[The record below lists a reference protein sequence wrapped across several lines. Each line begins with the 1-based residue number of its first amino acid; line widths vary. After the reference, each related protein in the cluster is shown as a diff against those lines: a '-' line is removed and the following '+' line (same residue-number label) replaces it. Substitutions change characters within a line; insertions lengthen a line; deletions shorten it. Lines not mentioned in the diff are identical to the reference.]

1 MGRRKSAIS
10 LFSLSSQVHQ
20 SKCQSKCCFGGTR
33 KISGFNEYPTGFFKK
48 SPKEPKSTLLTGQ
61 QRLSIIRTWRKIASD
76 IGPLGISAMNKM
88 LELDCDAK
96 MLFDFSHKND
106 QDMQHDRRF
115 RQHAFWLIQAVNAV
129 LENLDRLDETV
140 AYMFKQIG
148 EKHAGI
154 PKFHISYFGLLPDV
168 WDYVWEEHLKERY
181 SQHMQTSWDR
191 IFQYIV
197 DRLAEGYYLRAPY
210 EPTAGPSSD
219 STFPSSSAYSVSVSG
234 RTISPTST
242 STMVSFIST
251 QKKDSTASLKSKKG
265 SKSKSAGMSFGVAPL
280 SQMSSVQTFDLDQD
294 IGSTD
299 MVNVELL
306 QKEGGENVEELDEGD
321 QERLSALPERGMNP
335 CLAMPETVT
344 VTLTQTPAAGKTG
357 WNTVTVTLTQTP
369 AAGKTGW
376 NTVTV
381 TLTQN
386 PDADGHHMSRMETH
400 LSDGTT
406 QVSTT
411 LTPETAQLLSKL
423 HPAIFPADSL
433 MQLGSSPSSDDLAG
447 TASDLDSGVDAH
459 ASADSSDSAAAI
471 VMATGEGL
479 GDASSE
485 VLHVV
490 SPDQLLQVSTGEE
503 QAVPVQM
510 AVAVAGE
517 DSVMVSAGMDDDAEK
532 AGESVLVSDTD
543 MFTISMTDDNPSA
556 PVPETFDAQ

>member
-344 VTLTQTPAAGKTG
+344 VTLTQTPAA
-357 WNTVTVTLTQTP
+357 
-369 AAGKTGW
+369 
-376 NTVTV
+376 
-381 TLTQN
+381 
-386 PDADGHHMSRMETH
+386 DGHHMSRMETH

>member
-10 LFSLSSQVHQ
+10 MFSLSSQVHQ

-219 STFPSSSAYSVSVSG
+219 STFSLLSNRSELNPNSMISTTSPSSSAYSVSVSG
-234 RTISPTST
+234 RTTSPTST
-242 STMVSFIST
+242 STMVSFLST

-265 SKSKSAGMSFGVAPL
+265 SKSKSAGMSIGVAPQ
-280 SQMSSVQTFDLDQD
+280 SQMSSVQTFDFDQD

-299 MVNVELL
+299 MR
-306 QKEGGENVEELDEGD
+306 KRGGSKASTRSKG
-321 QERLSALPERGMNP
+321 
-335 CLAMPETVT
+335 
-344 VTLTQTPAAGKTG
+344 
-357 WNTVTVTLTQTP
+357 
-369 AAGKTGW
+369 
-376 NTVTV
+376 
-381 TLTQN
+381 
-386 PDADGHHMSRMETH
+386 SR
-400 LSDGTT
+400 
-406 QVSTT
+406 
-411 LTPETAQLLSKL
+411 K
-423 HPAIFPADSL
+423 
-433 MQLGSSPSSDDLAG
+433 GSSPRKLSEPNKESS
-447 TASDLDSGVDAH
+447 TAS
-459 ASADSSDSAAAI
+459 SAKPRKTSATSEPIPGNDVTSAAKAPSHKNPPPSEEP
-471 VMATGEGL
+471 VVARVEKGPSPKQKK
-479 GDASSE
+479 GDGIE
-485 VLHVV
+485 
-490 SPDQLLQVSTGEE
+490 
-503 QAVPVQM
+503 
-510 AVAVAGE
+510 
-517 DSVMVSAGMDDDAEK
+517 MV
-532 AGESVLVSDTD
+532 
-543 MFTISMTDDNPSA
+543 
-556 PVPETFDAQ
+556 